1 MKCITGTFNG
11 TGAAVYI
18 GIGFKPDM
26 VIVRCPTDGAGPS
39 LTWSKNDRVAAQSE
53 GLLDTNGATAL
64 APKAYGAGIRP
75 YEGGVLLTAAMQTST
90 GYGEGVYLVRDA
102 KDYRYGTN
110 AMPGPNGGSGDA
122 VASTIDTWTIGVL
135 ANRTGNFN
143 EDVTG
148 TYIGAGSKIV
158 IQANSGKE
166 SIVEAY
172 IEALTAGQGEAANE
186 VTLSRQIGSG
196 AVRFISGKYD
206 YAPQTIGQIT
216 LPGFVVNM
224 TTVINVNN
232 EVQEF
237 QAFLFDD

>member
-18 GIGFKPDM
+18 GCGFKPDM

-39 LTWSKNDRVAAQSE
+39 LVWSKNDRVAAQTE

-75 YEGGVLLTAAMQTST
+75 YEGGVLLTAALQTST
-90 GYGEGVYLVRDA
+90 AYGEGVYLVRDA
-102 KDYRYGTN
+102 KDYRYGPN
-110 AMPGPNGGSGDA
+110 ELPGGGSGDA
-122 VASTIDTWTIGVL
+122 TADTIDTWTIGVL
-135 ANRTGNFN
+135 ANRTGKFN
-143 EDVTG
+143 SNVTG
-148 TYIGAGSKIV
+148 TYIGAGSKIK

-172 IEALTAGQGEAANE
+172 IEALTAGQGDTANE

-196 AVRFISGKYD
+196 SIRFISGKYD

-216 LPGFVVNM
+216 LAGFVVNM
-224 TTVINVNN
+224 TTVINVND

-237 QAFLFDD
+237 QAFQFDD